1 MHANNDVISEERK
14 YFLSVLQT
22 FESYR
27 KQSLLAVEYRE
38 KCLGLLP
45 DQHQKW
51 LMKYQQD
58 LDGFK
63 RCIDRN
69 ADYIPI
75 VMKHA
80 NNIFENV
87 YSNEN
92 TSHSETN
99 VGTLSEGV
107 DKVQSV
113 FKQLMRDWS
122 SLGAMERQQCYDP
135 IIDEIELE
143 FPSNECKRSNI
154 FVLVPGAGLGRL
166 AFEIA
171 SRGFSCQGNEFN
183 LYMLIV
189 SFHVLNH
196 CKVINEFEVFPWI
209 HQFCNNLSAETQMLS
224 VRFPDVK
231 PTSQPENQFSM
242 IAGDFLEVYTDKGT
256 FHCVATCF
264 FIDCAPNVLQF
275 IETIY
280 HILKPGGIW
289 INLGPLLYHY
299 ADIKSEHS
307 IEPSFEV
314 LCDVIKKVGFVIEKS
329 RTGIK
334 TRYCQNPEAMLQY
347 EYNSVF
353 FVCRKPVLNLE
364 KNHIETTK

>member
-27 KQSLLAVEYRE
+27 KQSLLAIEYRE

-45 DQHQKW
+45 EQHQKW
-51 LMKYQQD
+51 LVKYQHD

-63 RCIDRN
+63 RCVDKN

-122 SLGAMERQQCYDP
+122 SLGAKERQQCYDP

-209 HQFCNNLSAETQMLS
+209 HQFCNNLSADTQMLS
-224 VRFPDVK
+224 VRFPDVI

-242 IAGDFLEVYTDKGT
+242 IAGDFPMLLLIAVTFFVVSSEYRVSLTITLATFSFAQSIKSAFRMSGREGGKKKPLKAPKKDQKEVDDDDMAFKQKQKEQAKALQDAKSKASQKGPL
-256 FHCVATCF
+256 VG
-264 FIDCAPNVLQF
+264 
-275 IETIY
+275 
-280 HILKPGGIW
+280 GGIK
-289 INLGPLLYHY
+289 
-299 ADIKSEHS
+299 KSG
-307 IEPSFEV
+307 
-314 LCDVIKKVGFVIEKS
+314 KK
-329 RTGIK
+329 
-334 TRYCQNPEAMLQY
+334 
-347 EYNSVF
+347 
-353 FVCRKPVLNLE
+353 
-364 KNHIETTK
+364 